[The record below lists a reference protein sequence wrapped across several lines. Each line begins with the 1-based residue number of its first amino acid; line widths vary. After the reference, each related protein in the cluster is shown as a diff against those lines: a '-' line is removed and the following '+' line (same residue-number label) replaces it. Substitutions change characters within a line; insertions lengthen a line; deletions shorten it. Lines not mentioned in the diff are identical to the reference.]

1 MPADDVRNPAIS
13 HPEVPPPAATRTPTE
28 DALKA
33 AEKAFDE
40 AARKDEAAL
49 QPMLSY
55 EQRLKEINVS
65 REKAAQII
73 DAVLLHGYYS
83 EDIQVTKT
91 IKARLRTR
99 GARDTKRAQE
109 MLEQGTFGFA
119 REQIPQDELN
129 RIMLA
134 VDGGSRGAF

>member
-1 MPADDVRNPAIS
+1 MPADDVRIGDFSQPV
-13 HPEVPPPAATRTPTE
+13 VPPPAATRSPTE

-65 REKAAQII
+65 REKDAQII

-99 GARDTKRAQE
+99 GARDTKRAPE
-109 MLEQGTFGFA
+109 MLEQQRPSYGRPEHELMA
-119 REQIPQDELN
+119 RY
-129 RIMLA
+129 RA
-134 VDGGSRGAF
+134 K